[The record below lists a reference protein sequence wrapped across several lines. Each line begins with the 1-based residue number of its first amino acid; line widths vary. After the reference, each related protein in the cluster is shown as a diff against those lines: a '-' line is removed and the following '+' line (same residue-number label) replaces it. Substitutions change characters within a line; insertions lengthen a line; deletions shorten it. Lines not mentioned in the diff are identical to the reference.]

1 MYADALLPAQ
11 LPQDHHV
18 SSPSAYSCLSTQ
30 LIPPLHCT
38 ALHFTG
44 FSFRPLYVLEKVF
57 ATFGVFS
64 LIYTLTEHY
73 IMPHIPKPGD
83 PLLRAYAN
91 LALPMVI
98 NYLL

>member
-1 MYADALLPAQ
+1 VHADALLSAQ
-11 LPQDHHV
+11 LPKDDHV
-18 SSPSAYSCLSTQ
+18 SHSARQASCYGRKTDFCSLRC
-30 LIPPLHCT
+30 P
-38 ALHFTG
+38 
-44 FSFRPLYVLEKVF
+44 SFRPLYVVEKVF

-73 IMPHIPKPGD
+73 IMPHIPRPGE
-83 PLLRAYAN
+83 PMLRAYAN

>member
-1 MYADALLPAQ
+1 M
-11 LPQDHHV
+11 
-18 SSPSAYSCLSTQ
+18 SSPFESSYLSTQ
-30 LIPPLHCT
+30 LIPL
-38 ALHFTG
+38 LHFTG